1 MGQADSDIKPKK
13 KRNERAVKAEVK
25 KLLNQHDWFTWMPP
39 SNMYGSTGA
48 SDFHALKDGVF
59 LAIETK
65 SNGGKLTENQR
76 RFLINVTNAECFGF
90 VVDEG
95 RLDALGEFL
104 ARFNRATLD
113 ARKNK
118 MLNDDGARMLDCI
131 ALMTVELT

>member
-13 KRNERAVKAEVK
+13 KRNEKAVKAEVK
-25 KLLNQHDWFTWMPP
+25 KLLNQHGWFTWMPP

-65 SNGGKLTENQR
+65 SNGGRLTENQR
-76 RFLINVTNAECFGF
+76 KFLVSVTDAECFGF
-90 VVDEG
+90 VVDEA
-95 RLDALGEFL
+95 RLGVLGEFL
-104 ARFNRATLD
+104 TRFNRAALD
-113 ARKNK
+113 AQKNK

-131 ALMTVELT
+131 ALMTAELT